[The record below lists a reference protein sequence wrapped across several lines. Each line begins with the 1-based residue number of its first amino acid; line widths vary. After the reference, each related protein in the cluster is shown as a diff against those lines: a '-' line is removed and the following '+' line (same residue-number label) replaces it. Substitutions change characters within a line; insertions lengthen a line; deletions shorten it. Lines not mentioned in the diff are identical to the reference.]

1 MARVMARHCG
11 RNFCQVF
18 EAAKAL
24 GLIEIDEFD
33 PEADF

>member
-18 EAAKAL
+18 EAAAL